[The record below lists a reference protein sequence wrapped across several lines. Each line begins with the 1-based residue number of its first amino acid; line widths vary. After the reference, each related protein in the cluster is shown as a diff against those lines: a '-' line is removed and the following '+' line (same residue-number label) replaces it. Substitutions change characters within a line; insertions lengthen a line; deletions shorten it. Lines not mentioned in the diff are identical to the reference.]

1 MHWNQKYLLSHM
13 LKGVALVRYLC
24 GCPMLQAG
32 GISLFGWERIH
43 PDPTASPPS
52 IILGSDTRLGGH
64 GEKASPPPPWVHLNA
79 IQKCNIFCFAFS
91 SVPVVPCMQCST
103 HSTKVSC

>member
-13 LKGVALVRYLC
+13 LRCVALVRYLC

-64 GEKASPPPPWVHLNA
+64 GEKAYPPPPVGAPECNPKVQYFLLRIFLCASGTVHA
-79 IQKCNIFCFAFS
+79 
-91 SVPVVPCMQCST
+91 V
-103 HSTKVSC
+103 